1 MKKELLI
8 LKTML
13 MVIVQLLITY
23 FIMTKTNIDMNWVVL
38 YLTHLIIG
46 LIVIFIPLPFYTKFV
61 LFILFSFFS
70 GVMYSKLNLS
80 STQLRNVFIR
90 TVLLYF
96 GLIILSIGM
105 IYLNLILNATH
116 GTIVFMAITG
126 IFLFGL
132 ITLFDP
138 QIKYNKKAYAIAII
152 VLFSLFILY
161 DTHYLLLRNTDNIIA
176 GAIDYYLDV
185 VNISV
190 QIGFL
195 MYHKT
200 YS

>member
-1 MKKELLI
+1 MEKSI
-8 LKTML
+8 LVVKTIA

-23 FIMTKTNIDMNWVVL
+23 LIMTKTNISMNWIAL

-46 LIVIFIPLPFYTKFV
+46 LIVIFVPLSFYIKSG

-70 GVMYSKLNLS
+70 GMMYSKLNLS

-90 TVLLYF
+90 TILLYI
-96 GLIILSIGM
+96 GLILLSIGM
-105 IYLNLILNATH
+105 IYLNVILGATH
-116 GTIVFMAITG
+116 GTIVFMAITS
-126 IFLFGL
+126 IFIFGL
-132 ITLFDP
+132 VTLFDP
-138 QIKYNKKAYAIAII
+138 IVQYNQKAYAIAII
-152 VLFSLFILY
+152 VLFSIFIIY

-176 GAIDYYLDV
+176 GAIDYYLDL

-190 QIGFL
+190 QLSFL
-195 MYHKT
+195 LYHKT

>member
-1 MKKELLI
+1 MEKSI
-8 LKTML
+8 LVVKTIA

-23 FIMTKTNIDMNWVVL
+23 LIMTKTNISMNWIAL

-46 LIVIFIPLPFYTKFV
+46 LIVIFVPLSFYIKSG

-70 GVMYSKLNLS
+70 GMMYSKLNLS

-90 TVLLYF
+90 TLLLYI
-96 GLIILSIGM
+96 GLILLSIGM
-105 IYLNLILNATH
+105 IYLNVILGATH
-116 GTIVFMAITG
+116 GTIVFMAITS
-126 IFLFGL
+126 IFIFGL
-132 ITLFDP
+132 VTLFDP
-138 QIKYNKKAYAIAII
+138 IVQYNQKAYAIAII
-152 VLFSLFILY
+152 VLFSIFIIY

-176 GAIDYYLDV
+176 GAIDYYLDL

-190 QIGFL
+190 QLSFL
-195 MYHKT
+195 LYHKT